1 MERRKR
7 EEKKRSQGQGCQDDR
22 SQITS
27 SSAISEKHSDSS
39 SKNTDGCVVPKQTE
53 PSAGKTSI
61 LLVFS
66 CSKMSLSFILVI
78 WPKNRFYFPSWF
90 LSPNA
95 TNTAMQFP
103 KDNFWKFLQKLTEV
117 KIKTLILRRSLLPD
131 IFSLM
136 DEDVLLIDL
145 RSPDQNVQICFAQCS
160 EQGTRSVESC
170 SFPFW
175 FYKGV

>member
-1 MERRKR
+1 MIDRKLPLHLPFLR
-7 EEKKRSQGQGCQDDR
+7 NIQTQAPKIQTVVLCQSKRNPLPVKR
-22 SQITS
+22 
-27 SSAISEKHSDSS
+27 
-39 SKNTDGCVVPKQTE
+39 
-53 PSAGKTSI
+53 
-61 LLVFS
+61 LF
-66 CSKMSLSFILVI
+66 SLSFPVAKCPFPLSWSFDRKIDFIFLHDFYHQMQRTQRCNFQKI
-78 WPKNRFYFPSWF
+78 IFGSSYKNWLKWKLKLLFY
-90 LSPNA
+90 
-95 TNTAMQFP
+95 
-103 KDNFWKFLQKLTEV
+103 V
-117 KIKTLILRRSLLPD
+117 LRKSLLPD